1 MRAPRGTL
9 SIFNCVEQPFAREF
23 AILRLRSRILDGH
36 ADAARPM
43 TQHHRRRNLVY
54 ILSARSAGP
63 RERFHQIDIS
73 YAEMPHASFD

>member
-1 MRAPRGTL
+1 
-9 SIFNCVEQPFAREF
+9 
-23 AILRLRSRILDGH
+23 
-36 ADAARPM
+36 M

-63 RERFHQIDIS
+63 REGFFQIDIS